1 MNTATAPMRTVIA
14 SAALTLVAGAAVAQD
29 NDQSEATSSVY
40 KATVL
45 VSNGGV
51 PARNP
56 TAEPNLIN
64 AWGLVIAPNVFAWV
78 NAADGNKAFV
88 FDGTG
93 MPQPQPTPLV
103 VNVPGTGGSPGNPTG
118 IVFTGGMDFVV
129 SNGTT
134 SGPARFLF
142 ATEQGTIAGWAPNVD
157 AKNAVQAYPKDGVT
171 PDDHYTGLALSG
183 DGTTHL
189 LYACDFKHQKIDV
202 FDGTFKLVKVAGG
215 FVDPNLPS
223 SYSPF
228 GIQAIGGDLYVT
240 YAHQA
245 QPGAEDED
253 QGPGKGFVDV
263 FDPTGHFLRRVAS
276 RGVLNAPWGLA
287 LAPESFG
294 QFGGALLVGN
304 LGDGTINAYSARR
317 GGKFL
322 GQLKDASGKPLHV
335 DGLWGIQFGNGVF
348 SQKTNQLFFA
358 AGPHDEKDGS
368 FGVVELVT
376 DK

>member
-1 MNTATAPMRTVIA
+1 MNTATAPRRTVVA
-14 SAALTLVAGAAVAQD
+14 SAALTLIAGAAIAQD

-45 VSNGGV
+45 ISNGGV
-51 PARNP
+51 PAQNP

-64 AWGLVIAPNVFAWV
+64 GWGLVFGPTTPAWV
-78 NAADGNKAFV
+78 NSADGGKSFV

-93 MPQPQPTPLV
+93 TPQPQPTPLV
-103 VNVPGTGGSPGNPTG
+103 VNVPAPGGGPANPTG
-118 IVFTGGMDFVV
+118 IVFSGGMDFVV
-129 SNGTT
+129 SNGTA
-134 SGPARFLF
+134 SGPARFIF

-157 AKNAVQAYPKDGVT
+157 PANAIQVHPANGAAA
-171 PDDHYTGLALSG
+171 DDHYTGLALSG

-202 FDGTFKLVKVAGG
+202 FDGTFALVHVSGG
-215 FVDPNLPS
+215 FVDPTLPS
-223 SYSPF
+223 SFSPF
-228 GIQAIGGDLYVT
+228 GIQAIGGDIYVT

-245 QPGAEDED
+245 KPGDEDED
-253 QGPGKGFVDV
+253 QGPGKGFVSV
-263 FDPTGHFLRRVAS
+263 FDPTGHFIRRVAT

-287 LAPESFG
+287 LAPASFG

-304 LGDGTINAYSARR
+304 LGDGTINAYSARHAN
-317 GGKFL
+317 KFL
-322 GQLKDASGKPLHV
+322 GQLKDESGKPLHV
-335 DGLWGIQFGNGVF
+335 DGLWGMQFGNGVL

-358 AGPHDEKDGS
+358 AGPHDEADGA
-368 FGVVELVT
+368 FGVVELVV